1 MSRRL
6 RSAIVIVLLLT
17 GLSLACFGSAEE
29 TGMQPVFV
37 FSPMA
42 GWVKNK
48 VMFTNPGTNE
58 KQTFIDESPIYGFDL
73 VYITPRVVLGAT
85 GHRNDSATVS
95 ERGLL
100 WHGNYFFSRFH
111 SLQPTVGLAIENIS
125 LYSQLSSADVPG
137 LVSLDAFN
145 DIMSTHATAGVVFD
159 NIIPNEL
166 VKVKLTPFAG
176 YFNEKVRAIISSPGV
191 RIGASNR
198 YGFEAESN
206 ADLDY
211 LSLGAKIELDLHHF
225 LRLDSKVYYRL
236 KSGAKTYYTLR
247 NRIDIF
253 FNQKLG
259 VSAKIDYF
267 KDKYETNL
275 FIMAGPALVF

>member
-1 MSRRL
+1 MKPMF
-6 RSAIVIVLLLT
+6 I
-17 GLSLACFGSAEE
+17 
-29 TGMQPVFV
+29 

-48 VMFTNPGTNE
+48 VMFVNPGTNE
-58 KQTFIDESPIYGFDL
+58 RQTFIDESPIYGFDL
-73 VYITPRVVLGAT
+73 VYISPRIVLGAT
-85 GHRNDSATVS
+85 GHRNDSAAVS

-100 WHGNYFFSRFH
+100 WHGNYFFNRCH
-111 SLQPTVGLAIENIS
+111 GMQPTVGLAIENIS

-159 NIIPNEL
+159 DLIPNEL
-166 VKVKLTPFAG
+166 VKIKLTPFAG

-191 RIGASNR
+191 RVGASNR
-198 YGFEAESN
+198 FGFEAESTVN
-206 ADLDY
+206 LDY

-225 LRLDSKVYYRL
+225 LKLDTKVYYRL

-247 NRIDIF
+247 NRIDF
-253 FNQKLG
+253 FFSRKFG

-267 KDKYETNL
+267 RDKYETNL